1 MIYDGTWIFHIG
13 ELSADQCFVPH
24 CPPYRA
30 LRSTCKSMQRR
41 TARWSLE
48 GPMLRSTRS
57 GSAIAASPHT
67 LMLLFPYWEDPISN
81 SILELL
87 LLSTLYFYH
96 QTPTVSTEKGFQTLA
111 RDTIRSSQGQLTKKK
126 VVQTHVL
133 FLGPINETFLD
144 SAASGQFV
152 FF

>member
-1 MIYDGTWIFHIG
+1 
-13 ELSADQCFVPH
+13 
-24 CPPYRA
+24 
-30 LRSTCKSMQRR
+30 
-41 TARWSLE
+41 
-48 GPMLRSTRS
+48 MLRSTRS

-111 RDTIRSSQGQLTKKK
+111 RDTIRSSQGQLTKRK
-126 VVQTHVL
+126 VVQAL
-133 FLGPINETFLD
+133 FFLGPINETFLD
-144 SAASGQFV
+144 SAASRQFV
-152 FF
+152 FFYLVENELHFLKIIAALSAFDRGA